1 MAVRRAPEWHPTD
14 RRRSLDVSRR
24 QRWHVTRY
32 IAASPGGGR
41 QEERNA
47 PVRQKLLYVCN
58 GGRCGS
64 TWDAPPP
71 RPEGPTAR
79 PDLTCL
85 HKPRGPRSA
94 RPSPPRPPAYPG
106 SSSGPA
112 AAPRHGGAKLRQPAR
127 RGAPR
132 ALPRRSAPGRRAGT
146 APPAPRYEEPPWG
159 SRPPAGAGYGLE
171 VLKGGVALGSV
182 RLEGGSWFLVGRLP
196 GCALSLEH
204 PSVSRHHAV
213 LQYRGAGGS
222 PDGPAADAAGFY
234 VYDLGSTHGTFL
246 NKARVPPRTYC
257 RVRVGHGLR
266 FGGSSRLFL
275 LQGPEEDQESESEL
289 TVTQLK
295 ALRKQ
300 QRAKLE
306 KTMLGEDSDE
316 EEKEERNDKG
326 QNSDM
331 SCSWGMGED
340 AEEDEVEENPIAI
353 DFQDVQDAFY
363 MKDPRK
369 ALQGFFD
376 REGEELEY
384 EYDDRGHNSWLCRI
398 KLPVDDASGKQLV
411 AEVLH
416 SGKKKE
422 AMIQCALEACRL
434 LDARGVLRQEAVS
447 RKRKSKNWED
457 EDFYDSDDDTFLDR
471 TGAVEKKRLNR
482 MKKAG
487 KIEEKPETY
496 DSLVTKLKEAE
507 NELSEIT
514 EKLKASGKV
523 QSQPAAQDSLD
534 EFMTEIKSGCTLDS
548 VARKKLHLRSFELKK
563 EQQRLKG
570 LIKLVKPAEL
580 PELKPQSGSYS
591 LEAESKPKKIT
602 LPLFGAMKGGSKFKL
617 KTGSLGKLPV
627 KRPDIP
633 ESLLKM
639 KDDGPEEEE
648 EEEEEE
654 MGEQQEVDAIKSR
667 ASNLEMKMTT
677 EEETGKETNNADGSP
692 CNNKNLESLQDEVH
706 FQPEPKILRNKSQL
720 EPSQEKSQASAAV
733 CKEPEETPEKVK
745 KINTSS
751 KVQQPFFSSQY
762 PDDDP
767 DYCIWIPPAG
777 QSGDGKTHLNEKYG
791 Y

>member
-1 MAVRRAPEWHPTD
+1 MAEASETE
-14 RRRSLDVSRR
+14 
-24 QRWHVTRY
+24 
-32 IAASPGGGR
+32 AAAEP
-41 QEERNA
+41 A
-47 PVRQKLLYVCN
+47 AFK
-58 GGRCGS
+58 
-64 TWDAPPP
+64 
-71 RPEGPTAR
+71 
-79 PDLTCL
+79 
-85 HKPRGPRSA
+85 
-94 RPSPPRPPAYPG
+94 RPSRPLPPAPRAAEGGEPG
-106 SSSGPA
+106 PSPLPSRPA
-112 AAPRHGGAKLRQPAR
+112 AAPA
-127 RGAPR
+127 
-132 ALPRRSAPGRRAGT
+132 
-146 APPAPRYEEPPWG
+146 APRYEEPPWG
-159 SRPPAGAGYGLE
+159 SHPPAGAGYGLE

-196 GCALSLEH
+196 GCAVALEH

-213 LQYRGAGGS
+213 LQYRGAGCS
-222 PDGPAADAAGFY
+222 PDGPDGADAAGFY

-275 LQGPEEDQESESEL
+275 LQGPKEDQESESEL

-300 QRAKLE
+300 QQAKLE

-316 EEKEERNDKG
+316 EDEKEERSERS

-496 DSLVTKLKEAE
+496 DSLVTKLNEAE

-514 EKLKASGKV
+514 QKLKASGKA

-534 EFMTEIKSGCTLDS
+534 EFMTEIKSGCALDG

-591 LEAESKPKKIT
+591 LETESKPKKIT

-654 MGEQQEVDAIKSR
+654 MEEEQEVDAINSR

-677 EEETGKETNNADGSP
+677 EEETGKETNAPDGSP
-692 CNNKNLESLQDEVH
+692 CNNKNLESLQDGVH
-706 FQPEPKILRNKSQL
+706 FLPEPKILRNKSQMG
-720 EPSQEKSQASAAV
+720 PSQEKSQASEAV
-733 CKEPEETPEKVK
+733 YKEPEETSEKVK
-745 KINTSS
+745 KINSSS

>member
-1 MAVRRAPEWHPTD
+1 
-14 RRRSLDVSRR
+14 
-24 QRWHVTRY
+24 
-32 IAASPGGGR
+32 
-41 QEERNA
+41 
-47 PVRQKLLYVCN
+47 
-58 GGRCGS
+58 
-64 TWDAPPP
+64 
-71 RPEGPTAR
+71 
-79 PDLTCL
+79 
-85 HKPRGPRSA
+85 
-94 RPSPPRPPAYPG
+94 
-106 SSSGPA
+106 
-112 AAPRHGGAKLRQPAR
+112 
-127 RGAPR
+127 
-132 ALPRRSAPGRRAGT
+132 
-146 APPAPRYEEPPWG
+146 
-159 SRPPAGAGYGLE
+159 
-171 VLKGGVALGSV
+171 
-182 RLEGGSWFLVGRLP
+182 
-196 GCALSLEH
+196 
-204 PSVSRHHAV
+204 
-213 LQYRGAGGS
+213 
-222 PDGPAADAAGFY
+222 
-234 VYDLGSTHGTFL
+234 
-246 NKARVPPRTYC
+246 
-257 RVRVGHGLR
+257 LR

-275 LQGPEEDQESESEL
+275 LQGPKEDQESESEL

-300 QRAKLE
+300 QQAKLE

-316 EEKEERNDKG
+316 EDEKEERSEKS
-326 QNSDM
+326 QSTDM

-496 DSLVTKLKEAE
+496 DSLVTKLNEAE

-523 QSQPAAQDSLD
+523 PSQPAAQDSLD
-534 EFMTEIKSGCTLDS
+534 EFMTEMKSGSTLDS

-580 PELKPQSGSYS
+580 PELKPH

-654 MGEQQEVDAIKSR
+654 MEEEQVVDAINSR

-677 EEETGKETNNADGSP
+677 QEETGKETNAPDGSP
-692 CNNKNLESLQDEVH
+692 CNNRNLEYLQDGKPLVLI
-706 FQPEPKILRNKSQL
+706 FP
-720 EPSQEKSQASAAV
+720 
-733 CKEPEETPEKVK
+733 
-745 KINTSS
+745 
-751 KVQQPFFSSQY
+751 VQQPFFSSQY

-767 DYCIWIPPAG
+767 DYCIWIPPADFCKNHWNTNFG
-777 QSGDGKTHLNEKYG
+777 SCVLERSLGNALLKAL
-791 Y
+791 

>member
-1 MAVRRAPEWHPTD
+1 MAEAMET
-14 RRRSLDVSRR
+14 
-24 QRWHVTRY
+24 QME
-32 IAASPGGGR
+32 AAGGGADPAAFKR
-41 QEERNA
+41 
-47 PVRQKLLYVCN
+47 PDLPP
-58 GGRCGS
+58 
-64 TWDAPPP
+64 PPP
-71 RPEGPTAR
+71 RAAEPEGGEP
-79 PDLTCL
+79 
-85 HKPRGPRSA
+85 GPSPPG
-94 RPSPPRPPAYPG
+94 PSPPRP
-106 SSSGPA
+106 A
-112 AAPRHGGAKLRQPAR
+112 AA
-127 RGAPR
+127 
-132 ALPRRSAPGRRAGT
+132 
-146 APPAPRYEEPPWG
+146 PAPRYEEPPWG
-159 SRPPAGAGYGLE
+159 SRPPGGAGYALE
-171 VLKGGVALGSV
+171 VLKGGVVLGSV

-196 GCALSLEH
+196 GCAVALEH

-213 LQYRGAGGS
+213 LQYRGAGS
-222 PDGPAADAAGFY
+222 PPAAAAAAAGFY

-289 TVTQLK
+289 TVTELK

-300 QRAKLE
+300 QQAKLE

-316 EEKEERNDKG
+316 EDEKEEKRNETS

-340 AEEDEVEENPIAI
+340 AEEDEAEENPIAI
-353 DFQDVQDAFY
+353 EFQDAQDAFY

-384 EYDDRGHNSWLCRI
+384 EYDDRGHNSWLCRV

-411 AEVLH
+411 AEALH
-416 SGKKKE
+416 TGKKKE

-487 KIEEKPETY
+487 KIEEKPDTY
-496 DSLVTKLKEAE
+496 DTLVTKLNEAE

-523 QSQPAAQDSLD
+523 QSQPATQDSLD

-548 VARKKLHLRSFELKK
+548 VTRKKLHLRSFELKK

-580 PELKPQSGSYS
+580 PELKPQCASYN
-591 LEAESKPKKIT
+591 LDAENKPKKIT

-654 MGEQQEVDAIKSR
+654 MEEEQEIDAINSR
-667 ASNLEMKMTT
+667 ASNLEMKMTA
-677 EEETGKETNNADGSP
+677 EEETGKETDVPACSP
-692 CNNKNLESLQDEVH
+692 GKIENLESLQDGVR
-706 FQPEPKILRNKSQL
+706 FLPEPKILRNKSQMGPL
-720 EPSQEKSQASAAV
+720 QEKSPASETV
-733 CKEPEETPEKVK
+733 CNEPEETSEKVK
-745 KINTSS
+745 NINSSSS
-751 KVQQPFFSSQY
+751 KVQPSFFSSQY

-767 DYCIWIPPAG
+767 NYCIWIPPAG

>member
-1 MAVRRAPEWHPTD
+1 
-14 RRRSLDVSRR
+14 L
-24 QRWHVTRY
+24 
-32 IAASPGGGR
+32 
-41 QEERNA
+41 
-47 PVRQKLLYVCN
+47 
-58 GGRCGS
+58 
-64 TWDAPPP
+64 
-71 RPEGPTAR
+71 
-79 PDLTCL
+79 
-85 HKPRGPRSA
+85 
-94 RPSPPRPPAYPG
+94 
-106 SSSGPA
+106 
-112 AAPRHGGAKLRQPAR
+112 
-127 RGAPR
+127 
-132 ALPRRSAPGRRAGT
+132 
-146 APPAPRYEEPPWG
+146 
-159 SRPPAGAGYGLE
+159 
-171 VLKGGVALGSV
+171 
-182 RLEGGSWFLVGRLP
+182 
-196 GCALSLEH
+196 
-204 PSVSRHHAV
+204 
-213 LQYRGAGGS
+213 
-222 PDGPAADAAGFY
+222 
-234 VYDLGSTHGTFL
+234 
-246 NKARVPPRTYC
+246 
-257 RVRVGHGLR
+257 
-266 FGGSSRLFL
+266 
-275 LQGPEEDQESESEL
+275 
-289 TVTQLK
+289 
-295 ALRKQ
+295 
-300 QRAKLE
+300 
-306 KTMLGEDSDE
+306 
-316 EEKEERNDKG
+316 
-326 QNSDM
+326 
-331 SCSWGMGED
+331 GED
-340 AEEDEVEENPIAI
+340 AEEDDVEENPIAI

-487 KIEEKPETY
+487 KIEEKTETY
-496 DSLVTKLKEAE
+496 DSLVRRI
-507 NELSEIT
+507 IT
-514 EKLKASGKV
+514 TCQAYSLMH
-523 QSQPAAQDSLD
+523 PAAQDSLD

-580 PELKPQSGSYS
+580 PELKPHGSYS

-654 MGEQQEVDAIKSR
+654 MEEEEQEVD
-667 ASNLEMKMTT
+667 E
-677 EEETGKETNNADGSP
+677 
-692 CNNKNLESLQDEVH
+692 
-706 FQPEPKILRNKSQL
+706 
-720 EPSQEKSQASAAV
+720 
-733 CKEPEETPEKVK
+733 
-745 KINTSS
+745 
-751 KVQQPFFSSQY
+751 
-762 PDDDP
+762 
-767 DYCIWIPPAG
+767 
-777 QSGDGKTHLNEKYG
+777 
-791 Y
+791 

>member
-1 MAVRRAPEWHPTD
+1 MAEAAEAEPAAFKRP
-14 RRRSLDVSRR
+14 SR
-24 QRWHVTRY
+24 
-32 IAASPGGGR
+32 
-41 QEERNA
+41 
-47 PVRQKLLYVCN
+47 
-58 GGRCGS
+58 
-64 TWDAPPP
+64 PPP
-71 RPEGPTAR
+71 AAPGDP
-79 PDLTCL
+79 
-85 HKPRGPRSA
+85 G
-94 RPSPPRPPAYPG
+94 PSPPGPPRT
-106 SSSGPA
+106 A
-112 AAPRHGGAKLRQPAR
+112 AV
-127 RGAPR
+127 
-132 ALPRRSAPGRRAGT
+132 
-146 APPAPRYEEPPWG
+146 APRYEEPPWG
-159 SRPPAGAGYGLE
+159 SRPPAGSGYGLE
-171 VLKGGVALGSV
+171 VLKGGVVLGSV
-182 RLEGGSWFLVGRLP
+182 RLEDSSWFLVGRLP

-213 LQYRGAGGS
+213 LQYRGAGCS
-222 PDGPAADAAGFY
+222 PDDPSGADAAGFY

-275 LQGPEEDQESESEL
+275 LQGPKEDQESESEL
-289 TVTQLK
+289 TVTELK

-300 QRAKLE
+300 QQAKLE

-316 EEKEERNDKG
+316 EDEKEERSERS

-340 AEEDEVEENPIAI
+340 AEDDEVEENPIAI

-363 MKDPRK
+363 VKDPRK

-514 EKLKASGKV
+514 EKLKVSGKV
-523 QSQPAAQDSLD
+523 QSHPAAQDSLD
-534 EFMTEIKSGCTLDS
+534 EFMTEIKSGGTLDS

-580 PELKPQSGSYS
+580 PELKPQGGSYS
-591 LEAESKPKKIT
+591 LNAENKPKKMN

-633 ESLLKM
+633 ESLLKT

-648 EEEEEE
+648 EEEEEME
-654 MGEQQEVDAIKSR
+654 EQQEADAVNSR
-667 ASNLEMKMTT
+667 VSNLEIKMTT
-677 EEETGKETNNADGSP
+677 EKETGKESLAPDGSP
-692 CNNKNLESLQDEVH
+692 CNNKNLESLQDGVD
-706 FQPEPKILRNKSQL
+706 FLPEPKVLRNESQTG
-720 EPSQEKSQASAAV
+720 PSQEKSQASKV
-733 CKEPEETPEKVK
+733 VNKEPEETSEKVK
-745 KINTSS
+745 KVHSSS

-767 DYCIWIPPAG
+767 DYCIWIPPAEAG
-777 QSGDGKTHLNEKYG
+777 
-791 Y
+791 

>member
-1 MAVRRAPEWHPTD
+1 MAEVAEAAAELAAFKRPSRPLPAAPRAAEGGEP
-14 RRRSLDVSRR
+14 
-24 QRWHVTRY
+24 
-32 IAASPGGGR
+32 SP
-41 QEERNA
+41 
-47 PVRQKLLYVCN
+47 
-58 GGRCGS
+58 
-64 TWDAPPP
+64 PPP
-71 RPEGPTAR
+71 RP
-79 PDLTCL
+79 
-85 HKPRGPRSA
+85 
-94 RPSPPRPPAYPG
+94 
-106 SSSGPA
+106 
-112 AAPRHGGAKLRQPAR
+112 AAP
-127 RGAPR
+127 
-132 ALPRRSAPGRRAGT
+132 
-146 APPAPRYEEPPWG
+146 PRYEEPPWG
-159 SRPPAGAGYGLE
+159 SCPPAGAGYGLE

-182 RLEGGSWFLVGRLP
+182 RLEGRSWFLVGRLP
-196 GCALSLEH
+196 GCGLALEH

-213 LQYRGAGGS
+213 LQYRGAGRS
-222 PDGPAADAAGFY
+222 PDGPSGVDAAGFY

-266 FGGSSRLFL
+266 FGGSSRLFF
-275 LQGPEEDQESESEL
+275 LQGPKEDLESESEL

-300 QRAKLE
+300 QQAKLE

-316 EEKEERNDKG
+316 EEEKEGRSERS
-326 QNSDM
+326 QNTDM

-340 AEEDEVEENPIAI
+340 AEEDGVEENPIAI

-384 EYDDRGHNSWLCRI
+384 EYDDRGHNSWVCKI

-496 DSLVTKLKEAE
+496 DSLVTKLNEAE

-514 EKLKASGKV
+514 EKLKTSGKV

-580 PELKPQSGSYS
+580 PELKPQSGSHS
-591 LEAESKPKKIT
+591 LEAKSKPKKVA

-639 KDDGPEEEE
+639 KDDGLEE

-654 MGEQQEVDAIKSR
+654 MEEEQEVDAVNSR

-677 EEETGKETNNADGSP
+677 EEETGKETNGPDGSP
-692 CNNKNLESLQDEVH
+692 CNNKNLESLQDGVN
-706 FQPEPKILRNKSQL
+706 FLPELKILRNKSQMG
-720 EPSQEKSQASAAV
+720 PSQEKSQASETV
-733 CKEPEETPEKVK
+733 YKEPEETSEKAK
-745 KINTSS
+745 KMNSSS

-767 DYCIWIPPAG
+767 DYCIWIPPPG
-777 QSGDGKTHLNEKYG
+777 IDHFLTVFSLITQESTQ
-791 Y
+791 

>member
-1 MAVRRAPEWHPTD
+1 MAEAGEAGE
-14 RRRSLDVSRR
+14 
-24 QRWHVTRY
+24 
-32 IAASPGGGR
+32 AAAEP
-41 QEERNA
+41 A
-47 PVRQKLLYVCN
+47 AFK
-58 GGRCGS
+58 
-64 TWDAPPP
+64 
-71 RPEGPTAR
+71 
-79 PDLTCL
+79 
-85 HKPRGPRSA
+85 
-94 RPSPPRPPAYPG
+94 RPSRPLP
-106 SSSGPA
+106 
-112 AAPRHGGAKLRQPAR
+112 AAPRAAEGGEPGPSLPPAR
-127 RGAPR
+127 PA
-132 ALPRRSAPGRRAGT
+132 A

-196 GCALSLEH
+196 GCALALEH

-213 LQYRGAGGS
+213 LQYRG
-222 PDGPAADAAGFY
+222 PDGADAAGFY

-246 NKARVPPRTYC
+246 NKTRVPPRTYC

-275 LQGPEEDQESESEL
+275 LQGPKEDQESESEL

-300 QRAKLE
+300 QQAKLE

-316 EEKEERNDKG
+316 EDEKEERSEKS

-496 DSLVTKLKEAE
+496 DSLVTKLNEAE

-523 QSQPAAQDSLD
+523 PSQPAAQDSLD

-654 MGEQQEVDAIKSR
+654 EVEEKQEVDAINSK
-667 ASNLEMKMTT
+667 ASNQELKMTT
-677 EEETGKETNNADGSP
+677 EEETNAPSGSP
-692 CNNKNLESLQDEVH
+692 CNNRNQESLQDGIH
-706 FQPEPKILRNKSQL
+706 FLPEPKILRKKSQMGSSQDK
-720 EPSQEKSQASAAV
+720 SQESEAV
-733 CKEPEETPEKVK
+733 YKEPEETSEKVK
-745 KINTSS
+745 KINSSS

>member
-1 MAVRRAPEWHPTD
+1 
-14 RRRSLDVSRR
+14 L
-24 QRWHVTRY
+24 
-32 IAASPGGGR
+32 
-41 QEERNA
+41 
-47 PVRQKLLYVCN
+47 
-58 GGRCGS
+58 
-64 TWDAPPP
+64 
-71 RPEGPTAR
+71 
-79 PDLTCL
+79 
-85 HKPRGPRSA
+85 
-94 RPSPPRPPAYPG
+94 
-106 SSSGPA
+106 
-112 AAPRHGGAKLRQPAR
+112 
-127 RGAPR
+127 
-132 ALPRRSAPGRRAGT
+132 
-146 APPAPRYEEPPWG
+146 
-159 SRPPAGAGYGLE
+159 
-171 VLKGGVALGSV
+171 
-182 RLEGGSWFLVGRLP
+182 
-196 GCALSLEH
+196 
-204 PSVSRHHAV
+204 
-213 LQYRGAGGS
+213 
-222 PDGPAADAAGFY
+222 
-234 VYDLGSTHGTFL
+234 
-246 NKARVPPRTYC
+246 
-257 RVRVGHGLR
+257 
-266 FGGSSRLFL
+266 
-275 LQGPEEDQESESEL
+275 
-289 TVTQLK
+289 
-295 ALRKQ
+295 
-300 QRAKLE
+300 
-306 KTMLGEDSDE
+306 
-316 EEKEERNDKG
+316 
-326 QNSDM
+326 
-331 SCSWGMGED
+331 GED

-496 DSLVTKLKEAE
+496 DSLVRRIIMTCQAYSLMH
-507 NELSEIT
+507 
-514 EKLKASGKV
+514 
-523 QSQPAAQDSLD
+523 PAAQDSLD

-580 PELKPQSGSYS
+580 PELKPPSGSYS

-648 EEEEEE
+648 EEEEEME
-654 MGEQQEVDAIKSR
+654 EKQE
-667 ASNLEMKMTT
+667 
-677 EEETGKETNNADGSP
+677 
-692 CNNKNLESLQDEVH
+692 
-706 FQPEPKILRNKSQL
+706 
-720 EPSQEKSQASAAV
+720 
-733 CKEPEETPEKVK
+733 
-745 KINTSS
+745 
-751 KVQQPFFSSQY
+751 
-762 PDDDP
+762 
-767 DYCIWIPPAG
+767 
-777 QSGDGKTHLNEKYG
+777 
-791 Y
+791 

>member
-1 MAVRRAPEWHPTD
+1 
-14 RRRSLDVSRR
+14 
-24 QRWHVTRY
+24 
-32 IAASPGGGR
+32 
-41 QEERNA
+41 
-47 PVRQKLLYVCN
+47 
-58 GGRCGS
+58 
-64 TWDAPPP
+64 
-71 RPEGPTAR
+71 
-79 PDLTCL
+79 
-85 HKPRGPRSA
+85 
-94 RPSPPRPPAYPG
+94 
-106 SSSGPA
+106 
-112 AAPRHGGAKLRQPAR
+112 
-127 RGAPR
+127 
-132 ALPRRSAPGRRAGT
+132 
-146 APPAPRYEEPPWG
+146 
-159 SRPPAGAGYGLE
+159 
-171 VLKGGVALGSV
+171 
-182 RLEGGSWFLVGRLP
+182 
-196 GCALSLEH
+196 
-204 PSVSRHHAV
+204 
-213 LQYRGAGGS
+213 
-222 PDGPAADAAGFY
+222 
-234 VYDLGSTHGTFL
+234 YDLGSTPGPFL

-300 QRAKLE
+300 QQAKLE

-316 EEKEERNDKG
+316 EDEKEERSSERS
-326 QNSDM
+326 QNSEM

-471 TGAVEKKRLNR
+471 TGAVEKKRLSR

-496 DSLVTKLKEAE
+496 DSLVRKLNEAE

-563 EQQRLKG
+563 EQQRLKA
-570 LIKLVKPAEL
+570 LIKLVKPTEL
-580 PELKPQSGSYS
+580 PELKPQRGSHC
-591 LEAESKPKKIT
+591 LEAESKTKKIT

-627 KRPDIP
+627 RRPDIP

-654 MGEQQEVDAIKSR
+654 EMEEEQEVDAIKSR
-667 ASNLEMKMTT
+667 ASNLEVKVT
-677 EEETGKETNNADGSP
+677 EEETEEAANATDGPS
-692 CNNKNLESLQDEVH
+692 CNKKNLESFQDGKPLGVH
-706 FQPEPKILRNKSQL
+706 NLPEPKILRNKSQMG
-720 EPSQEKSQASAAV
+720 PSQEKSQVHKESEEAS
-733 CKEPEETPEKVK
+733 EKVK
-745 KINTSS
+745 KINSSS
-751 KVQQPFFSSQY
+751 KVKQPFFSSQY

-767 DYCIWIPPAG
+767 DYCIWVPPAG

>member
-1 MAVRRAPEWHPTD
+1 MAEAAEVAEAEPAEPAAFKRPSRPLPAAPG
-14 RRRSLDVSRR
+14 
-24 QRWHVTRY
+24 
-32 IAASPGGGR
+32 PGDPG
-41 QEERNA
+41 
-47 PVRQKLLYVCN
+47 
-58 GGRCGS
+58 
-64 TWDAPPP
+64 
-71 RPEGPTAR
+71 
-79 PDLTCL
+79 
-85 HKPRGPRSA
+85 
-94 RPSPPRPPAYPG
+94 PSPP
-106 SSSGPA
+106 
-112 AAPRHGGAKLRQPAR
+112 AAPRTAA
-127 RGAPR
+127 A
-132 ALPRRSAPGRRAGT
+132 

-159 SRPPAGAGYGLE
+159 SRPPAGSGYGLE
-171 VLKGGVALGSV
+171 VLKGGVLLGSV
-182 RLEGGSWFLVGRLP
+182 RLEDSSWFLVGRLP

-213 LQYRGAGGS
+213 LQYRGAGCS
-222 PDGPAADAAGFY
+222 PDDAGGADAAGFY

-275 LQGPEEDQESESEL
+275 LQGPKEDQESESEL
-289 TVTQLK
+289 TVTELK

-300 QRAKLE
+300 QQAKLE

-316 EEKEERNDKG
+316 EDEKEERNERS

-514 EKLKASGKV
+514 EKLKVSGKV
-523 QSQPAAQDSLD
+523 QSHPAAQDSLD

-591 LEAESKPKKIT
+591 LNAENKPKKMN

-633 ESLLKM
+633 ETLFKT

-648 EEEEEE
+648 EEEEEME
-654 MGEQQEVDAIKSR
+654 EEQEGDAVNSR
-667 ASNLEMKMTT
+667 VSNLEMKTT
-677 EEETGKETNNADGSP
+677 IEKETGKEAHVPDGSL
-692 CNNKNLESLQDEVH
+692 CNNKNLESLQDGVD
-706 FQPEPKILRNKSQL
+706 FLPEPKVLRNESQMG
-720 EPSQEKSQASAAV
+720 PSQEKSQASKV
-733 CKEPEETPEKVK
+733 VNKEPEETSEKVK

-767 DYCIWIPPAG
+767 DYCIWIPPEG

>member
-1 MAVRRAPEWHPTD
+1 
-14 RRRSLDVSRR
+14 L
-24 QRWHVTRY
+24 
-32 IAASPGGGR
+32 
-41 QEERNA
+41 
-47 PVRQKLLYVCN
+47 
-58 GGRCGS
+58 
-64 TWDAPPP
+64 
-71 RPEGPTAR
+71 
-79 PDLTCL
+79 
-85 HKPRGPRSA
+85 
-94 RPSPPRPPAYPG
+94 
-106 SSSGPA
+106 
-112 AAPRHGGAKLRQPAR
+112 
-127 RGAPR
+127 
-132 ALPRRSAPGRRAGT
+132 
-146 APPAPRYEEPPWG
+146 
-159 SRPPAGAGYGLE
+159 
-171 VLKGGVALGSV
+171 
-182 RLEGGSWFLVGRLP
+182 
-196 GCALSLEH
+196 
-204 PSVSRHHAV
+204 
-213 LQYRGAGGS
+213 
-222 PDGPAADAAGFY
+222 
-234 VYDLGSTHGTFL
+234 
-246 NKARVPPRTYC
+246 
-257 RVRVGHGLR
+257 
-266 FGGSSRLFL
+266 
-275 LQGPEEDQESESEL
+275 
-289 TVTQLK
+289 
-295 ALRKQ
+295 
-300 QRAKLE
+300 
-306 KTMLGEDSDE
+306 
-316 EEKEERNDKG
+316 
-326 QNSDM
+326 
-331 SCSWGMGED
+331 GED
-340 AEEDEVEENPIAI
+340 AEEDDVEENPIAI

-496 DSLVTKLKEAE
+496 DSLVRRIIMTCQAYSL
-507 NELSEIT
+507 IY
-514 EKLKASGKV
+514 
-523 QSQPAAQDSLD
+523 SQPAAQDSLD
-534 EFMTEIKSGCTLDS
+534 EFMTEIKSGCALDS

-627 KRPDIP
+627 KRPEIP

-654 MGEQQEVDAIKSR
+654 MEQEQEADA
-667 ASNLEMKMTT
+667 
-677 EEETGKETNNADGSP
+677 
-692 CNNKNLESLQDEVH
+692 
-706 FQPEPKILRNKSQL
+706 
-720 EPSQEKSQASAAV
+720 
-733 CKEPEETPEKVK
+733 
-745 KINTSS
+745 
-751 KVQQPFFSSQY
+751 
-762 PDDDP
+762 
-767 DYCIWIPPAG
+767 
-777 QSGDGKTHLNEKYG
+777 
-791 Y
+791 

>member
-1 MAVRRAPEWHPTD
+1 
-14 RRRSLDVSRR
+14 L
-24 QRWHVTRY
+24 
-32 IAASPGGGR
+32 
-41 QEERNA
+41 
-47 PVRQKLLYVCN
+47 
-58 GGRCGS
+58 
-64 TWDAPPP
+64 
-71 RPEGPTAR
+71 
-79 PDLTCL
+79 
-85 HKPRGPRSA
+85 
-94 RPSPPRPPAYPG
+94 
-106 SSSGPA
+106 
-112 AAPRHGGAKLRQPAR
+112 
-127 RGAPR
+127 
-132 ALPRRSAPGRRAGT
+132 
-146 APPAPRYEEPPWG
+146 
-159 SRPPAGAGYGLE
+159 
-171 VLKGGVALGSV
+171 
-182 RLEGGSWFLVGRLP
+182 
-196 GCALSLEH
+196 
-204 PSVSRHHAV
+204 
-213 LQYRGAGGS
+213 
-222 PDGPAADAAGFY
+222 
-234 VYDLGSTHGTFL
+234 
-246 NKARVPPRTYC
+246 
-257 RVRVGHGLR
+257 
-266 FGGSSRLFL
+266 
-275 LQGPEEDQESESEL
+275 
-289 TVTQLK
+289 
-295 ALRKQ
+295 
-300 QRAKLE
+300 
-306 KTMLGEDSDE
+306 
-316 EEKEERNDKG
+316 
-326 QNSDM
+326 
-331 SCSWGMGED
+331 GED
-340 AEEDEVEENPIAI
+340 AEEDDVEENPIAI

-496 DSLVTKLKEAE
+496 DSLVRRIIMTCQAYSL
-507 NELSEIT
+507 
-514 EKLKASGKV
+514 V
-523 QSQPAAQDSLD
+523 YSQPAAQDSLD

-580 PELKPQSGSYS
+580 PELKPHGSYS

-627 KRPDIP
+627 KRPEIP

-654 MGEQQEVDAIKSR
+654 MEQEQEGDAR
-667 ASNLEMKMTT
+667 
-677 EEETGKETNNADGSP
+677 
-692 CNNKNLESLQDEVH
+692 
-706 FQPEPKILRNKSQL
+706 
-720 EPSQEKSQASAAV
+720 
-733 CKEPEETPEKVK
+733 
-745 KINTSS
+745 
-751 KVQQPFFSSQY
+751 
-762 PDDDP
+762 
-767 DYCIWIPPAG
+767 
-777 QSGDGKTHLNEKYG
+777 
-791 Y
+791 

>member
-1 MAVRRAPEWHPTD
+1 MAEAAEAEPAEPAEPAAFKRP
-14 RRRSLDVSRR
+14 SR
-24 QRWHVTRY
+24 
-32 IAASPGGGR
+32 
-41 QEERNA
+41 
-47 PVRQKLLYVCN
+47 
-58 GGRCGS
+58 
-64 TWDAPPP
+64 PPP
-71 RPEGPTAR
+71 AAPGDP
-79 PDLTCL
+79 
-85 HKPRGPRSA
+85 G
-94 RPSPPRPPAYPG
+94 PSPPGPPR
-106 SSSGPA
+106 
-112 AAPRHGGAKLRQPAR
+112 AAPA
-127 RGAPR
+127 
-132 ALPRRSAPGRRAGT
+132 

-159 SRPPAGAGYGLE
+159 SRPPAGSGYGLE
-171 VLKGGVALGSV
+171 VLKGGVVLGSV
-182 RLEGGSWFLVGRLP
+182 RLEDSSWFLVGRLP

-213 LQYRGAGGS
+213 LQYRGAGCS
-222 PDGPAADAAGFY
+222 PDDPSDADAAGFY

-275 LQGPEEDQESESEL
+275 LQGPKEDQESESEL
-289 TVTQLK
+289 TVTELK

-300 QRAKLE
+300 QQAKLE

-316 EEKEERNDKG
+316 EDEKEERSERS

-340 AEEDEVEENPIAI
+340 AEDDEVEENPIAI

-363 MKDPRK
+363 VKDPRK

-514 EKLKASGKV
+514 EKLKVSGKV
-523 QSQPAAQDSLD
+523 QSHPTAQDSLD

-580 PELKPQSGSYS
+580 PELKPQGGSYS
-591 LEAESKPKKIT
+591 LNAENKPKKMN

-633 ESLLKM
+633 ESLLKT

-654 MGEQQEVDAIKSR
+654 EMEEQQEADAVNSR
-667 ASNLEMKMTT
+667 VSNLEMKMTT
-677 EEETGKETNNADGSP
+677 EKETGKESLAPDGSP
-692 CNNKNLESLQDEVH
+692 CNNKNLESLQDGVD
-706 FQPEPKILRNKSQL
+706 FLPEPKVLRNESQTG
-720 EPSQEKSQASAAV
+720 PSQEKSQASRV
-733 CKEPEETPEKVK
+733 VNKEPEETSEKVK
-745 KINTSS
+745 KIHSSS

>member
-1 MAVRRAPEWHPTD
+1 V
-14 RRRSLDVSRR
+14 
-24 QRWHVTRY
+24 
-32 IAASPGGGR
+32 
-41 QEERNA
+41 
-47 PVRQKLLYVCN
+47 
-58 GGRCGS
+58 
-64 TWDAPPP
+64 
-71 RPEGPTAR
+71 
-79 PDLTCL
+79 
-85 HKPRGPRSA
+85 
-94 RPSPPRPPAYPG
+94 
-106 SSSGPA
+106 
-112 AAPRHGGAKLRQPAR
+112 
-127 RGAPR
+127 
-132 ALPRRSAPGRRAGT
+132 
-146 APPAPRYEEPPWG
+146 
-159 SRPPAGAGYGLE
+159 
-171 VLKGGVALGSV
+171 
-182 RLEGGSWFLVGRLP
+182 
-196 GCALSLEH
+196 
-204 PSVSRHHAV
+204 
-213 LQYRGAGGS
+213 
-222 PDGPAADAAGFY
+222 
-234 VYDLGSTHGTFL
+234 
-246 NKARVPPRTYC
+246 
-257 RVRVGHGLR
+257 
-266 FGGSSRLFL
+266 
-275 LQGPEEDQESESEL
+275 
-289 TVTQLK
+289 
-295 ALRKQ
+295 
-300 QRAKLE
+300 
-306 KTMLGEDSDE
+306 
-316 EEKEERNDKG
+316 
-326 QNSDM
+326 
-331 SCSWGMGED
+331 GED

-496 DSLVTKLKEAE
+496 DSLVRRVIMTCQAYSLMH
-507 NELSEIT
+507 
-514 EKLKASGKV
+514 
-523 QSQPAAQDSLD
+523 PAAQDSLD
-534 EFMTEIKSGCTLDS
+534 EFMTEMKSGSTLDS

-654 MGEQQEVDAIKSR
+654 MEEEQVVDA
-667 ASNLEMKMTT
+667 
-677 EEETGKETNNADGSP
+677 
-692 CNNKNLESLQDEVH
+692 
-706 FQPEPKILRNKSQL
+706 
-720 EPSQEKSQASAAV
+720 
-733 CKEPEETPEKVK
+733 
-745 KINTSS
+745 
-751 KVQQPFFSSQY
+751 
-762 PDDDP
+762 
-767 DYCIWIPPAG
+767 
-777 QSGDGKTHLNEKYG
+777 
-791 Y
+791 

>member
-1 MAVRRAPEWHPTD
+1 MAEPMEPEPAAAEPAGFKRPSCPLLADPGPSPAPSSSSVLPAP
-14 RRRSLDVSRR
+14 SPPPSSSSSRPGSGPQPPSSR
-24 QRWHVTRY
+24 P
-32 IAASPGGGR
+32 AASP
-41 QEERNA
+41 A
-47 PVRQKLLYVCN
+47 
-58 GGRCGS
+58 
-64 TWDAPPP
+64 
-71 RPEGPTAR
+71 
-79 PDLTCL
+79 
-85 HKPRGPRSA
+85 
-94 RPSPPRPPAYPG
+94 
-106 SSSGPA
+106 
-112 AAPRHGGAKLRQPAR
+112 
-127 RGAPR
+127 
-132 ALPRRSAPGRRAGT
+132 
-146 APPAPRYEEPPWG
+146 APRYEEPSWG
-159 SRPPAGAGYGLE
+159 RRPPAGAGYGLE

-182 RLEGGSWFLVGRLP
+182 RLEDSSWFLVGRLP

-213 LQYRGAGGS
+213 LQYRGARDGS
-222 PDGPAADAAGFY
+222 GDTDDVAGFY

-300 QRAKLE
+300 QQAKLE

-316 EEKEERNDKG
+316 EDEKEERSSERS

-369 ALQGFFD
+369 ALQGFFE

-496 DSLVTKLKEAE
+496 DSLVRKLNEAE

-514 EKLKASGKV
+514 EKLKASGK
-523 QSQPAAQDSLD
+523 
-534 EFMTEIKSGCTLDS
+534 
-548 VARKKLHLRSFELKK
+548 
-563 EQQRLKG
+563 
-570 LIKLVKPAEL
+570 
-580 PELKPQSGSYS
+580 
-591 LEAESKPKKIT
+591 
-602 LPLFGAMKGGSKFKL
+602 
-617 KTGSLGKLPV
+617 GK
-627 KRPDIP
+627 
-633 ESLLKM
+633 
-639 KDDGPEEEE
+639 
-648 EEEEEE
+648 
-654 MGEQQEVDAIKSR
+654 A
-667 ASNLEMKMTT
+667 
-677 EEETGKETNNADGSP
+677 
-692 CNNKNLESLQDEVH
+692 
-706 FQPEPKILRNKSQL
+706 
-720 EPSQEKSQASAAV
+720 
-733 CKEPEETPEKVK
+733 
-745 KINTSS
+745 
-751 KVQQPFFSSQY
+751 
-762 PDDDP
+762 
-767 DYCIWIPPAG
+767 
-777 QSGDGKTHLNEKYG
+777 
-791 Y
+791 

>member
-1 MAVRRAPEWHPTD
+1 MAEAAEDESAAFKRP
-14 RRRSLDVSRR
+14 SR
-24 QRWHVTRY
+24 
-32 IAASPGGGR
+32 
-41 QEERNA
+41 
-47 PVRQKLLYVCN
+47 
-58 GGRCGS
+58 
-64 TWDAPPP
+64 PPP
-71 RPEGPTAR
+71 AAPGDP
-79 PDLTCL
+79 
-85 HKPRGPRSA
+85 G
-94 RPSPPRPPAYPG
+94 PSPPGPPR
-106 SSSGPA
+106 A
-112 AAPRHGGAKLRQPAR
+112 AAA
-127 RGAPR
+127 
-132 ALPRRSAPGRRAGT
+132 
-146 APPAPRYEEPPWG
+146 APRYEEPPWG
-159 SRPPAGAGYGLE
+159 SRPPAGSGYGLE
-171 VLKGGVALGSV
+171 VLKGGVVLGSV
-182 RLEGGSWFLVGRLP
+182 RLEDSSWFLVGRLP

-213 LQYRGAGGS
+213 LQYRGAGCS
-222 PDGPAADAAGFY
+222 PDDPSGADAAGFY

-266 FGGSSRLFL
+266 FGGSPRLFL
-275 LQGPEEDQESESEL
+275 LQGPKEDQESESEL
-289 TVTQLK
+289 TVTELK

-300 QRAKLE
+300 QQAKLE

-316 EEKEERNDKG
+316 EDEKEERSERS

-340 AEEDEVEENPIAI
+340 AEDDEVEENPIAI

-363 MKDPRK
+363 VKDPRK

-514 EKLKASGKV
+514 EKLKVSGKV
-523 QSQPAAQDSLD
+523 QSHPAAQDSLD
-534 EFMTEIKSGCTLDS
+534 EFMTEIKSGGTLDS

-580 PELKPQSGSYS
+580 PELKPQGGSYS
-591 LEAESKPKKIT
+591 LNAENKPKKMN

-633 ESLLKM
+633 ESLLKT

-648 EEEEEE
+648 EEEEME
-654 MGEQQEVDAIKSR
+654 EQQEADAVNSR
-667 ASNLEMKMTT
+667 VSNLEIKMTT
-677 EEETGKETNNADGSP
+677 EKETGKESLAPDGSP
-692 CNNKNLESLQDEVH
+692 CNNKNLESLQDGVD
-706 FQPEPKILRNKSQL
+706 FLPEPKVLRNESQTG
-720 EPSQEKSQASAAV
+720 PSQEKSQASKV
-733 CKEPEETPEKVK
+733 VNKEPEETSEKVK
-745 KINTSS
+745 KVHSSS

-767 DYCIWIPPAG
+767 DYCIWIPPAEAG
-777 QSGDGKTHLNEKYG
+777 
-791 Y
+791 

>member
-1 MAVRRAPEWHPTD
+1 MAEAAAAAEAEPAEPAAFKRPSRPLPAAP
-14 RRRSLDVSRR
+14 
-24 QRWHVTRY
+24 
-32 IAASPGGGR
+32 G
-41 QEERNA
+41 
-47 PVRQKLLYVCN
+47 
-58 GGRCGS
+58 
-64 TWDAPPP
+64 
-71 RPEGPTAR
+71 
-79 PDLTCL
+79 
-85 HKPRGPRSA
+85 
-94 RPSPPRPPAYPG
+94 PSPPGAPRTA
-106 SSSGPA
+106 A
-112 AAPRHGGAKLRQPAR
+112 AAPPA
-127 RGAPR
+127 
-132 ALPRRSAPGRRAGT
+132 L
-146 APPAPRYEEPPWG
+146 RYEEPPWG
-159 SRPPAGAGYGLE
+159 SRPPAGSGYGLE
-171 VLKGGVALGSV
+171 VLKGGVVLGSV
-182 RLEGGSWFLVGRLP
+182 RLEDSSWFLVGRLP
-196 GCALSLEH
+196 GCAVSLEH

-213 LQYRGAGGS
+213 LQYRGAGCS
-222 PDGPAADAAGFY
+222 PDDPSGADAAGFY

-257 RVRVGHGLR
+257 RVRVGHVLR

-275 LQGPEEDQESESEL
+275 LQGPKEDQESESEL
-289 TVTQLK
+289 TVTELK

-300 QRAKLE
+300 QQAKLE

-316 EEKEERNDKG
+316 EDEKEERNERSH
-326 QNSDM
+326 NSDR

-340 AEEDEVEENPIAI
+340 AEEDEVEENPIAV

-376 REGEELEY
+376 REGEELDY

-457 EDFYDSDDDTFLDR
+457 DDFYDSDDDTFLDQ

-496 DSLVTKLKEAE
+496 DSLVTRLKEVE

-514 EKLKASGKV
+514 EKLKVSGKV
-523 QSQPAAQDSLD
+523 QSHPAAQDTLD

-570 LIKLVKPAEL
+570 LINLVKPTEL

-591 LEAESKPKKIT
+591 LNAENKPKKMNV
-602 LPLFGAMKGGSKFKL
+602 PLFGAMKGGSKFKL

-633 ESLLKM
+633 ESLLKT
-639 KDDGPEEEE
+639 KDDGL
-648 EEEEEE
+648 EEEEE
-654 MGEQQEVDAIKSR
+654 MEEQQEAHAVNSR
-667 ASNLEMKMTT
+667 VSNLEMKMTI
-677 EEETGKETNNADGSP
+677 EKETEKETHSPDGSP
-692 CNNKNLESLQDEVH
+692 CSNKNLESLQDGID
-706 FQPEPKILRNKSQL
+706 FLPEPKVLRTECQMG
-720 EPSQEKSQASAAV
+720 PSQEKSQASKV
-733 CKEPEETPEKVK
+733 VNKEPEETSEKVK
-745 KINTSS
+745 KINSSS